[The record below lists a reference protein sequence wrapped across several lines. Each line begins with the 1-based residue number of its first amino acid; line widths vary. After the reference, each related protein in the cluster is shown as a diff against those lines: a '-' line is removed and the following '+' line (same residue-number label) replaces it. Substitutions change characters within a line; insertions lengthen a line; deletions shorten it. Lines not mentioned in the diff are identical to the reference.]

1 MATVLSKIR
10 VLIVDDSPMVRS
22 ILSRVLAEQED
33 IEVIGGARDPFEAR
47 ELIIRYRPHVIVLD
61 IEMPR
66 MDGLTFL
73 TKLMAHYPVP
83 VIICS
88 GVAPAASANA
98 VKAIEL
104 GAIDVVPKPSAGGT
118 GALKR
123 LGAELAD
130 KIRAAAISK
139 PPPPVP
145 VNPAAAPRSFRQA
158 GVDPNRWVVAIGA
171 STGGT
176 EAIRQVLAHMPADS
190 PPVVMVQH
198 MPEGFTHSFAQRLD
212 QQSRLHVAEA
222 EDHELLM
229 PGRALLARGG
239 VQMGVRST
247 GGQWRIAYGGTERI
261 NRHCPSVD
269 YLFDSLTRCKGRR
282 IAAVLLTGMGA
293 DGARGLKHL
302 REHGAVTI
310 AQDEASSVVYGMPKA
325 AVELGAVQQQ
335 CAPPD
340 VPRVLIEAMRA
351 AQQAAASRA

>member
-1 MATVLSKIR
+1 MTRLDKVR
-10 VLIVDDSPMVRS
+10 VLLVDDSPMVRN
-22 ILSRVLAEQED
+22 ILSRVLADQEG
-33 IEVIGGARDPFEAR
+33 IEVVGGARDPFEAR
-47 ELIIRYRPHVIVLD
+47 ELIIRHRPHVIILD

-104 GAIDVVPKPSAGGT
+104 GAIDVVPKPTEGGT
-118 GALKR
+118 RALKQ

-139 PPPPVP
+139 PPPVPVP
-145 VNPAAAPRSFRQA
+145 PRAAPKSFRQA
-158 GVDPNRWVVAIGA
+158 GIEPNRWVIAIGA

-176 EAIRQVLAHMPADS
+176 DAIRHVLTQMPADA
-190 PPVVMVQH
+190 PPIVMVQH
-198 MPEGFTHSFAQRLD
+198 MPAGFTNSFARRLD
-212 QQSRLHVAEA
+212 EVCKLSVAEA
-222 EDHELLM
+222 EDNEILM

-239 VQMGVRST
+239 VQMGVQSV
-247 GGQWRIAYGGTERI
+247 GVQWRIRYGGTEKV

-293 DGARGLKHL
+293 DGAKGLLHL
-302 REHGAVTI
+302 REKGAITI

-325 AVELGAVQQQ
+325 AVELGAVQRQ
-335 CAPPD
+335 CPPSD
-340 VPRVLIEAMRA
+340 VPRVLIELMGAEK
-351 AQQAAASRA
+351 AAAVR